1 MQKKNLAL
9 FDFDGTIT
17 NSDSFLLF
25 VRKTVGIGR
34 FCAGMTLMTPQI
46 SMFLINRYPNHCL
59 KEDVLIRFFRNWPL
73 DSFRKAADDFCRKSI
88 STILRQEAW
97 ACLRR
102 YQDQGDR
109 VVIVSATPKLIL
121 APWCE
126 KHGLDLLATRLQVID
141 GRLTGRIEGE
151 NYRGQVKVT
160 QILNRYRLSD
170 YREIYAY
177 GDTQGDRPM
186 LALATHALYRPFRRG

>member
-1 MQKKNLAL
+1 MKNLAL

-25 VRKTVGIGR
+25 VRKTVGLWR
-34 FCAGMTLMTPQI
+34 FYTGMAMMMPQI
-46 SMFLINRYPNHCL
+46 SMFLFKLYPNHYL
-59 KEDVLIRFFRNWPL
+59 KEDVLIHFFYNWSL
-73 DSFRKAADDFCRKSI
+73 DSFRKAADDFCQKTI
-88 STILRQEAW
+88 STILRQKAW

-102 YQDQGDR
+102 HQGQGDQ
-109 VVIVSATPKLIL
+109 VVIVSATPELIL

-126 KHGLDLLATRLQVID
+126 KYGLDLLATRLQVID

-160 QILNRYRLSD
+160 QILNRYRLGD

-177 GDTQGDRPM
+177 GDTEGDRPM
-186 LALATHALYRPFRRG
+186 LNLATHASYRPFRRR